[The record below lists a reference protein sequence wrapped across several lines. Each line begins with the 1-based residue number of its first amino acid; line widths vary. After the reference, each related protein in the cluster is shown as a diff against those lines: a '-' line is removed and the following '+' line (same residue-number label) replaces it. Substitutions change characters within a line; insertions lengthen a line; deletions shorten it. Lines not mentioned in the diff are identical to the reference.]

1 MITILT
7 RPYVRIIFYN
17 NTFFCYMVDINK
29 RICNYI
35 ASNWINESKSNRNF
49 ALDHNIDEKTVRKI
63 LQEEGYRIPV
73 KTLQK
78 ICDSREIKLS
88 DFFRLIEQ

>member
-1 MITILT
+1 MI
-7 RPYVRIIFYN
+7 
-17 NTFFCYMVDINK
+17 DINK

-35 ASNWINESKSNRNF
+35 ASEWVSISKSNRSF

-63 LQEEGYRIPV
+63 LQANGYRIPV

-78 ICDSREIKLS
+78 ICDSREIKIS
-88 DFFRLIEQ
+88 SFFELINQ

>member
-1 MITILT
+1 MLRI
-7 RPYVRIIFYN
+7 YVRIILYN
-17 NTFFCYMVDINK
+17 NIFLCLMININK

-35 ASNWINESKSNRNF
+35 AVKWIAQSKSNRTF

-63 LQEEGYRIPV
+63 LQKEGYRMPV

-78 ICDSREIKLS
+78 ICEAREIKIS
-88 DFFRLIEQ
+88 DFFKLIDN

>member
-1 MITILT
+1 
-7 RPYVRIIFYN
+7 
-17 NTFFCYMVDINK
+17 MVNINK

-35 ASNWINESKSNRNF
+35 SSEWITPSKSNRTF

-63 LQEEGYRIPV
+63 LQEDGYRIPV

-78 ICDSREIKLS
+78 ICEARELRLS
-88 DFFRLIEQ
+88 QFFELINL